1 MLMNSSATPA
11 IARIQPVESRQSGQL
26 LAAAETWLQRWRSR
40 RALAELDER
49 LLRDIGLTPSEAI
62 TESAMP
68 FWRPFVW
75 LQGK

>member
-1 MLMNSSATPA
+1 MLRNSPTTAA

-62 TESAMP
+62 AESAMP
-68 FWRPFVW
+68 FWKPFIW